1 MNDSPKDDSIKSLT
15 ITGTA
20 AEDGMKSRRPSS
32 RKRRQK
38 VEDIYE
44 EPDPLA
50 PPEPPMPTRPM
61 ARVQQVP
68 QQAVKPQQQQQQ
80 QPQQQQ
86 QQQQQPQQQAER
98 VPWKAPPISQEGGQ
112 PAGKIILNPPKTPRI
127 KLQPKTSQVAAKT
140 VPQAITNTTRKAR
153 RFRLTVSNLNH
164 RFTRAKKVAEHSN
177 RQPIQSIRDYLLQK
191 GVIQAKSKAPEKM
204 LRSMYSDFMILKDPA
219 L

>member
-1 MNDSPKDDSIKSLT
+1 LT

-61 ARVQQVP
+61 ARVQQAP
-68 QQAVKPQQQQQQ
+68 VKPQPQQQQ
-80 QPQQQQ
+80 QPQQSQQ
-86 QQQQQPQQQAER
+86 QQADR

-112 PAGKIILNPPKTPRI
+112 PAGKIVLNPPKTPRI

-140 VPQAITNTTRKAR
+140 VPQASTNTTRKAR

-164 RFTRAKKVAEHSN
+164 RFTRAKKVAEQSN

>member
-1 MNDSPKDDSIKSLT
+1 MT

-61 ARVQQVP
+61 ARVQQA
-68 QQAVKPQQQQQQ
+68 QVKPQPQQQQ
-80 QPQQQQ
+80 QPQQPQQ
-86 QQQQQPQQQAER
+86 QQADR
-98 VPWKAPPISQEGGQ
+98 VPWKAPPIRQEGGQ
-112 PAGKIILNPPKTPRI
+112 PAGKIVLNPPKTPRI

-140 VPQAITNTTRKAR
+140 VPQASTNTTRKAR

-164 RFTRAKKVAEHSN
+164 RFTRAKKVAEQSN

>member
-38 VEDIYE
+38 IEDIYE

-61 ARVQQVP
+61 ARVQQAP
-68 QQAVKPQQQQQQ
+68 VKSLPQQQ
-80 QPQQQQ
+80 QPQQPQP
-86 QQQQQPQQQAER
+86 QQPQQQADR

-112 PAGKIILNPPKTPRI
+112 PAGKIVLNPPKTPRI
-127 KLQPKTSQVAAKT
+127 KLQPKTSQVAAKM
-140 VPQAITNTTRKAR
+140 VPQASTNTTRKAR

-164 RFTRAKKVAEHSN
+164 RFTRAKKVAEQSN

>member
-1 MNDSPKDDSIKSLT
+1 MT

-38 VEDIYE
+38 IEDIYE

-61 ARVQQVP
+61 ARVQQAP
-68 QQAVKPQQQQQQ
+68 VKPQPQQQ
-80 QPQQQQ
+80 QPQQPQP
-86 QQQQQPQQQAER
+86 QQPQQQADR

-112 PAGKIILNPPKTPRI
+112 PAGKIVLNPPKTPRI
-127 KLQPKTSQVAAKT
+127 KLQPKTSQVAAKM

-164 RFTRAKKVAEHSN
+164 RFTRAKKVAEQSN

>member
-1 MNDSPKDDSIKSLT
+1 MT

-38 VEDIYE
+38 IEDIYE

-61 ARVQQVP
+61 ARVQQAP
-68 QQAVKPQQQQQQ
+68 VKPQPQQQQ
-80 QPQQQQ
+80 QPQQSQQ
-86 QQQQQPQQQAER
+86 QQADR

-112 PAGKIILNPPKTPRI
+112 PAGKIVLNPPKTPRI

-140 VPQAITNTTRKAR
+140 VPQASTNTTRKAR

-164 RFTRAKKVAEHSN
+164 RFTRAKKVAEQSN

>member
-1 MNDSPKDDSIKSLT
+1 MNDSTKDDSIKSLT

-38 VEDIYE
+38 VEEIYE
-44 EPDPLA
+44 ESDPLA
-50 PPEPPMPTRPM
+50 PPEPPMPVRPI
-61 ARVQQVP
+61 ARTPQQVP
-68 QQAVKPQQQQQQ
+68 QQVAQPVKPQPQQKPQQQEQVD
-80 QPQQQQ
+80 
-86 QQQQQPQQQAER
+86 R

-112 PAGKIILNPPKTPRI
+112 PAGKIVLNPPKTPRI
-127 KLQPKTSQVAAKT
+127 KLQPKTNQVAAK
-140 VPQAITNTTRKAR
+140 VSPQANTNTTRKAR

-164 RFTRAKKVAEHSN
+164 RFTRAKKVTEHSI

>member
-1 MNDSPKDDSIKSLT
+1 MT

-50 PPEPPMPTRPM
+50 PPEPPMPTRTM
-61 ARVQQVP
+61 ARVQQAP
-68 QQAVKPQQQQQQ
+68 VKPQPQQQQ
-80 QPQQQQ
+80 QPQQSQQ
-86 QQQQQPQQQAER
+86 QQADR

-112 PAGKIILNPPKTPRI
+112 PAGKIVLNPPKTPRI

-140 VPQAITNTTRKAR
+140 VPQASTNTTRKAR

-164 RFTRAKKVAEHSN
+164 RFTRAKKVAEQSN

>member
-1 MNDSPKDDSIKSLT
+1 MT

-61 ARVQQVP
+61 ARVQQAP
-68 QQAVKPQQQQQQ
+68 VKPQPQQQQ
-80 QPQQQQ
+80 QPQQSQQ
-86 QQQQQPQQQAER
+86 QQADR

-112 PAGKIILNPPKTPRI
+112 PAGKIVLNPPKTPRI

-140 VPQAITNTTRKAR
+140 VPQASTNTTRKAR

-164 RFTRAKKVAEHSN
+164 RFTRAKKVAEQSN

>member
-38 VEDIYE
+38 IEDIYE

-61 ARVQQVP
+61 ARVQQAP
-68 QQAVKPQQQQQQ
+68 VKPQTQ

-86 QQQQQPQQQAER
+86 QSQQQQADR

-112 PAGKIILNPPKTPRI
+112 PAGKIVLNPPKTPRI

-140 VPQAITNTTRKAR
+140 VPQASTNTTRKAR

-164 RFTRAKKVAEHSN
+164 RFTRAKKVAEQSN

>member
-1 MNDSPKDDSIKSLT
+1 LT

-61 ARVQQVP
+61 ARVQQA
-68 QQAVKPQQQQQQ
+68 QVKPQPQQQQ
-80 QPQQQQ
+80 QPQQPQQ
-86 QQQQQPQQQAER
+86 QQADR
-98 VPWKAPPISQEGGQ
+98 VPWKAPPIRQEGGQ
-112 PAGKIILNPPKTPRI
+112 PAGKIVLNPPKTPRI

-140 VPQAITNTTRKAR
+140 VPQASTNTTRKAR

-164 RFTRAKKVAEHSN
+164 RFTRAKKVAEQSN

>member
-50 PPEPPMPTRPM
+50 PPEPPMPTRTM
-61 ARVQQVP
+61 ARVQQAP
-68 QQAVKPQQQQQQ
+68 VKPQPQQQQ
-80 QPQQQQ
+80 QPQQSQQ
-86 QQQQQPQQQAER
+86 QQADR

-112 PAGKIILNPPKTPRI
+112 PAGKIVLNPPKTPRI

-140 VPQAITNTTRKAR
+140 VPQASTNTTRKAR

-164 RFTRAKKVAEHSN
+164 RFTRAKKVAEQSN

>member
-1 MNDSPKDDSIKSLT
+1 MNDSTKDDSIKSLT

-38 VEDIYE
+38 VEEIYE
-44 EPDPLA
+44 ESDPLA
-50 PPEPPMPTRPM
+50 PPEPPMPVRPI
-61 ARVQQVP
+61 ARTPQQVP
-68 QQAVKPQQQQQQ
+68 QQVAQPVKPQPQQ

-86 QQQQQPQQQAER
+86 QPDR

-112 PAGKIILNPPKTPRI
+112 PAGKIVLNPPKTPRI
-127 KLQPKTSQVAAKT
+127 KLQPKTSQVAAK
-140 VPQAITNTTRKAR
+140 VSPQANTNTTRKAR

-164 RFTRAKKVAEHSN
+164 RFTRAKKVTEHSN

>member
-61 ARVQQVP
+61 ARVQQA
-68 QQAVKPQQQQQQ
+68 QVKPQPQQQQ
-80 QPQQQQ
+80 QPQQPQQ
-86 QQQQQPQQQAER
+86 QQADR
-98 VPWKAPPISQEGGQ
+98 VPWKAPPIRQEGGQ
-112 PAGKIILNPPKTPRI
+112 PAGKIVLNPPKTPRI

-140 VPQAITNTTRKAR
+140 VPQASTNTTRKAR

-164 RFTRAKKVAEHSN
+164 RFTRAKKVAEQSN

>member
-38 VEDIYE
+38 IEDIYE

-50 PPEPPMPTRPM
+50 PPEPPILTRPM
-61 ARVQQVP
+61 ARVQQAP
-68 QQAVKPQQQQQQ
+68 VKPQPQQQQ
-80 QPQQQQ
+80 QPQQSQQ
-86 QQQQQPQQQAER
+86 QQADR

-112 PAGKIILNPPKTPRI
+112 PAGKIVLNPPKTPRI

-140 VPQAITNTTRKAR
+140 VPQASTNTTRKAR

-164 RFTRAKKVAEHSN
+164 RFTRAKKVAEQSN

>member
-38 VEDIYE
+38 IEDIYE

-50 PPEPPMPTRPM
+50 PPEPPIPTRPM
-61 ARVQQVP
+61 ARVQQSL
-68 QQAVKPQQQQQQ
+68 VKPQTQ
-80 QPQQQQ
+80 QPQQP
-86 QQQQQPQQQAER
+86 QQPQQSQQSQQQQADR

-112 PAGKIILNPPKTPRI
+112 PAGKIVLNPPKTPRI

-140 VPQAITNTTRKAR
+140 VPQASTNTTRKAR

-164 RFTRAKKVAEHSN
+164 RFTRAKKVAEQSN